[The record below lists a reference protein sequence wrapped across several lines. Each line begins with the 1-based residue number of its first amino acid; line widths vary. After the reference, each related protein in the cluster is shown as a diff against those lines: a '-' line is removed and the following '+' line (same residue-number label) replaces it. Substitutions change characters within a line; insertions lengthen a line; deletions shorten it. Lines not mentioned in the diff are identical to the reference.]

1 MATQATDYVTAEGLA
16 KVMGDSGGSEW
27 VTIYNESGDETVVVN
42 NYKQY
47 SAVMVVSFNGSRF
60 FTSTLPVEFL
70 NSQPVG
76 SGAYY
81 GDSTTDYIWCT
92 HQTSNLTLTA
102 EIGLIVRVYGI
113 K

>member
-16 KVMGDSGGSEW
+16 KVMEDSGGSEW

-60 FTSTLPVEFL
+60 FTSTLPVAFL
-70 NSQPVG
+70 NDQG
-76 SGAYY
+76 NSGGYY
-81 GDSTTDYIWCT
+81 GDSTTDYIWFNT
-92 HQTSNLTLTA
+92 QISNLTLTA